1 MSEII
6 VITPDQLRKIIN
18 KCLNKKQTE
27 PTPAPPQEKP
37 QYLYSIKQLADFL
50 HVCLPTAQK
59 IKNSGAIRYV
69 QTGRKLIFNTMQI
82 MEDLAKKKGAN
93 NG

>member
-1 MSEII
+1 MNLILT
-6 VITPDQLRKIIN
+6 TPEELKKIISE
-18 KCLNKKQTE
+18 CLTEKQTE
-27 PTPAPPQEKP
+27 PVPAPQQEQTK
-37 QYLYSIKQLADFL
+37 YLYSIRALADFL

-69 QTGRKLIFNTMQI
+69 QTGRKLIFNTLQI